1 MKKLL
6 TTILFGVLLTLP
18 LFGQATNTKDGPQPP
33 LSGDHGPMDNLPQ
46 PEREKLKAA
55 HDLAL
60 QKDPSLDDKIK
71 AAHEA
76 TEEARKELYNAMIT
90 VDPSVEPILNKIIM
104 SKHGSMPPKFAKEL
118 RKAPN
123 SQQGNLP
130 GTNPTPAAIPPQER
144 HGQPPGFANLSS
156 TEQVRLKSLHDQVK
170 NDPTVIA
177 SHDDEKNAATPEEH
191 RAAKESVRKAI
202 QDAMLKADP
211 SIEPILLK
219 LHPEDQPQDSQSPK
233 Q

>member
-18 LFGQATNTKDGPQPP
+18 LFGQATNTKNGSQPP

-76 TEEARKELYNAMIT
+76 PIESIVPLLMDYELC
-90 VDPSVEPILNKIIM
+90 L
-104 SKHGSMPPKFAKEL
+104 G
-118 RKAPN
+118 
-123 SQQGNLP
+123 
-130 GTNPTPAAIPPQER
+130 
-144 HGQPPGFANLSS
+144 
-156 TEQVRLKSLHDQVK
+156 
-170 NDPTVIA
+170 
-177 SHDDEKNAATPEEH
+177 
-191 RAAKESVRKAI
+191 SVRTTMTDIHVGHPATCPSLVLSEGPKPVT
-202 QDAMLKADP
+202 QEKSDA
-211 SIEPILLK
+211 
-219 LHPEDQPQDSQSPK
+219 H
-233 Q
+233 